1 MREITPLRRR
11 DLNNKE
17 IQIQNTEDV
26 KAVLNLVDHM
36 IAGKRFGEM
45 DSAKQMYLLSCQEKI
60 DNMQHGYYKESD
72 VLFLEATIN
81 SFIEMLNKAKS
92 EIDIIKK
99 EIENESDDKYTDES
113 GEMKK
118 TLKDKNEK

>member
-1 MREITPLRRR
+1 MREITPLRRSPKQ
-11 DLNNKE
+11 NE
-17 IQIQNTEDV
+17 IQVQNTEDV

-60 DNMQHGYYKESD
+60 DNMQHGYYKEND
-72 VLFLEATIN
+72 ILFLEATIN

-92 EIDIIKK
+92 EINNIRK
-99 EIENESDDKYTDES
+99 EIENT
-113 GEMKK
+113 
-118 TLKDKNEK
+118 